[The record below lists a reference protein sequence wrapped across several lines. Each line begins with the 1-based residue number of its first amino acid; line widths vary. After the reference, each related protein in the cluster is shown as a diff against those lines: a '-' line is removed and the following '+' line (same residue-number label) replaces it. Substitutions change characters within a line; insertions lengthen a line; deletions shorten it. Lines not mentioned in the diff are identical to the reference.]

1 MTFRAW
7 SNRRLLSFPV
17 SPLPCVR
24 IFRLQHVSA
33 YRIHTITAITMP
45 TMDTAAR
52 TYLLAA
58 HHDWDSIPAPKK
70 SPGEVVSV
78 AMFSTAAGGSP
89 RVPHAVSPI
98 LTRLLPRV
106 AGFVKK

>member
-1 MTFRAW
+1 MVQ
-7 SNRRLLSFPV
+7 SPSVVLSCP
-17 SPLPCVR
+17 PLACVR
-24 IFRLQHVSA
+24 IFRLHHVSA

-78 AMFSTAAGGSP
+78 AMFSTAAGGSASAP
-89 RVPHAVSPI
+89 KPVSRI
-98 LTRLLPRV
+98 LTGICSRL
-106 AGFVKK
+106 AG